1 MFHPIYGTPLDELF
15 TRYMYYE
22 RALAEIKSSTT
33 EALRKFYEGDGSYPL
48 LHQPKTLSNLVSL
61 AKFWQDVNN
70 QETERF
76 SDKVLKRLFVLSY
89 APNGMWTYITSVY
102 FMYHRDENDE
112 IEENAFCRFFGL
124 YNSFH
129 MGVCYN

>member
-1 MFHPIYGTPLDELF
+1 MFILKFFHLF
-15 TRYMYYE
+15 NIVSPQ
-22 RALAEIKSSTT
+22 LLHIIKSSTT

-61 AKFWQDVNN
+61 AKFWQDVSN

-102 FMYHRDENDE
+102 FMYHRNENDE
-112 IEENAFCRFFGL
+112 IEENAFWI
-124 YNSFH
+124 
-129 MGVCYN
+129 V

>member
-48 LHQPKTLSNLVSL
+48 LHQPKTLS
-61 AKFWQDVNN
+61 
-70 QETERF
+70 
-76 SDKVLKRLFVLSY
+76 
-89 APNGMWTYITSVY
+89 
-102 FMYHRDENDE
+102 
-112 IEENAFCRFFGL
+112 
-124 YNSFH
+124 
-129 MGVCYN
+129 

>member
-33 EALRKFYEGDGSYPL
+33 EALRKFYEGDGSYPFASA
-48 LHQPKTLSNLVSL
+48 KDIEYLVSL
-61 AKFWQDVNN
+61 AKFWQDVSN

-102 FMYHRDENDE
+102 FMYHRNENDE
-112 IEENAFCRFFGL
+112 IEENAFVV
-124 YNSFH
+124 S
-129 MGVCYN
+129 